1 VLAIDTSAVIGF
13 IERQDPPVVE
23 TLTTQVAP
31 AVLLSFVEAELLHGV
46 AAATADAPARQRT
59 LGVYHQLTTLADPVP
74 ERAAVVEYYG
84 QVSGYASRTAN
95 RSGQNDRWIIA
106 EAVAMNATIFVT
118 QDDRQA
124 ALMKEWSESVGRSI
138 TTHTC

>member
-1 VLAIDTSAVIGF
+1 MLAIDTSAVIGF
-13 IERQDPPVVE
+13 IERQDPSVVD
-23 TLTTQVAP
+23 TLTAQVLP
-31 AVLLSFVEAELLHGV
+31 AVLLSFVEAELLHGI
-46 AAATADAPARQRT
+46 AAATADAPARRRT
-59 LGVYHQLTTLADPVP
+59 LGVYHQLTITADPVP
-74 ERAAVVEYYG
+74 ERAVVLEHYA
-84 QVSGYASRTAN
+84 QVSEYASRTAN

-124 ALMKEWSESVGRSI
+124 TLMKEWSESVGRNM